1 MKGGCV
7 MRNKTLQVEKML
19 EIENWIE
26 SMHDTIFC
34 DSISDEGLLKKLN
47 LKLEYVNQ
55 DEFAPHTE
63 AELCPCNDE
72 GYFGLIRVNKKYINN
87 RFAYMHE
94 IIHYLLD
101 VGLGKRVEKV
111 FSRKTR
117 GNTADEHEQ
126 EVNYATAAAILKYK
140 DMKDAILEYDRSKP
154 KMDELLFVRNICKKY
169 NQETTTVI
177 RRVKEVRTLMKKR
190 MANY

>member
-1 MKGGCV
+1 MKGSCI

-26 SMHDTIFC
+26 SMNDSIFC
-34 DSISDEGLLKKLN
+34 DSMTDEGLLKKLN

-55 DEFAPHTE
+55 DEFDPHTE
-63 AELCPCNDE
+63 AELCPCDE
-72 GYFGLIRVNKKYINN
+72 ERYFGLIRVNKKYINS

-101 VGLGKRVEKV
+101 VGMGKRVEKV
-111 FSRKTR
+111 FSRKTK

-126 EVNYATAAAILKYK
+126 EVNYAAAAAILKYQK
-140 DMKDAILEYDRSKP
+140 MKDCILKYDRSRP
-154 KMDELLFVRNICKKY
+154 KMDELSFVHSICKEY
-169 NQETTTVI
+169 NQETYIATIKTRI
-177 RRVKEVRTLMKKR
+177 SHGR
-190 MANY
+190 

>member
-1 MKGGCV
+1 

-19 EIENWIE
+19 EIENWID
-26 SMHDTIFC
+26 SMHNSIFS
-34 DSISDEGLLKKLN
+34 DSLTDEGLLKKLN
-47 LKLEYVNQ
+47 LKLEYVDQ
-55 DEFAPHTE
+55 DKFSPHTE
-63 AELCPCNDE
+63 AELRPCDDE
-72 GYFGLIRVNKKYINN
+72 KYFGLILLNKKYINN

-101 VGLGKRVEKV
+101 VGLGKQVEKV

-117 GNTADEHEQ
+117 GNTIDEHEQ
-126 EVNYATAAAILKYK
+126 EVNYAAAAVILKYK

-154 KMDELLFVRNICKKY
+154 KMDELLFVHSICKKY

-177 RRVKEVRTLMKKR
+177 RRIKEVRTLMKKR
-190 MANY
+190 MVNY